1 MSTTPLPTAEPSQLE
16 LAVTP
21 AIQETAQQA
30 CQNFSQGKER
40 WQCYVNQI
48 CRDTIVDWIAGEGVA
63 VTPQHQQSLHTVCTL
78 VNGTALTLDDNARIV
93 LIPSEAIDAS
103 QLRVPQ
109 EWIDIPSW
117 AADYY
122 FAVQVNPDEHEICIW
137 GYTTHAQLKEQGNYD
152 GKNRCYVLATEEM
165 VNDLSA
171 FWVARELCPNE
182 TTRATVPSLATLA
195 LEQAENLLQRL
206 SNTQILDPRLA
217 IPFERWGALL
227 EHDGW
232 RQRLY
237 EYRQGLS
244 EQRSLLQWLQCGVSE
259 LAQQLGWQQLDW
271 QSQLAGARGTES
283 QQAATGFCR
292 PLTIAGK
299 SYELQVTPVGDPQER
314 VWRFQL
320 QPTAIGEMMPAGLTL
335 RLLSEDLQPFENN
348 EATATTPTE
357 QLYIEV
363 ALVAGEG
370 IVWETE
376 PQPEEYEREILRF

>member
-1 MSTTPLPTAEPSQLE
+1 MSTTPLPTTEPSQVE
-16 LAVTP
+16 LAVAP
-21 AIQETAQQA
+21 GIQETAQQA
-30 CQNFSQGKER
+30 CQSLSQAKER
-40 WQCYVNQI
+40 WQCYLNQI
-48 CRDTIVDWIAGEGVA
+48 CLETVIDWLQEEGA
-63 VTPQHQQSLHTVCTL
+63 TAKPQPQQSLLTVCTL
-78 VNGTALTLDDNARIV
+78 VNGTAITLDDARIV
-93 LIPSEAIDAS
+93 LIPSEAIDTS

-122 FAVQVNPDEHEICIW
+122 FAVQVNPDDNEICIW
-137 GYTTHAQLKEQGNYD
+137 GYATHAQLKQQGNYD
-152 GKNRCYVLATEEM
+152 SNNRCYVLAAEEM

-182 TTRATVPSLATLA
+182 TTRATVPSLATLP

-206 SNTQILDPRLA
+206 SNPQILDPRLA

-237 EYRQGLS
+237 EHRQGFP
-244 EQRSLLQWLQCGVSE
+244 EQRSILDWLQSGVSQ

-283 QQAATGFCR
+283 QPAATGFCR
-292 PLTIAGK
+292 PLTIGEK
-299 SYELQVTPVGDPQER
+299 SYELQVTPIGNPEQR

-320 QPTAIGEMMPAGLTL
+320 QPTAMGEMIPTGLTL

-348 EATATTPTE
+348 EAAATAPTE

-376 PQPEEYEREILRF
+376 PQPEGYEREILRF